1 MSRPRPRPP
10 VSRIV
15 RSGGAIVWRL
25 REDGKTIPGTQIPR
39 SDADIEVLIVHRP
52 RYDDWSWPKGKMER
66 GEHIVATAVRE
77 VEEETGFAVRLG
89 VPLQTQRYRLGVGHT
104 KEVRYWLG
112 QLDVSAPAM
121 LGRPMAK
128 RAPISEIDQLKWAKP
143 AKARK
148 LLTRR
153 GDQRL
158 LDEAVA
164 HVRNRTALTQPL
176 LIMRHAK
183 AVGRKKWEGEESA
196 RPLSRKGVGQTKN
209 LVPVLSAYGIG
220 QVVTS
225 PWRRCFQTVAPF
237 ATLTGA
243 TLSALP
249 ELTEQAHA
257 NDSASVRELA
267 KSWLEEGKARA
278 VCVHRP
284 TLPAIVGA
292 LAGATPNAITR
303 QLPQEDPYLH
313 TSQML
318 VAHIALVPLA
328 KDEPLP
334 TPVAHLLSDEANAP
348 VTYDEGPELAHE
360 AKKKKSGPS
369 PAMLAG
375 KKGRPVALPTK
386 SSPSKMRPKAARPK
400 KEDKTKSVVK
410 APSLRTVEAEASS
423 PCRPVVVALELVR
436 P

>member
-25 REDGKTIPGTQIPR
+25 RQGGRTIPGTQIPR
-39 SDADIEVLIVHRP
+39 SETDIEVLIVHRP

-112 QLDVSAPAM
+112 QLDVSEPAM
-121 LGRPMAK
+121 VGRPLAK
-128 RAPISEIDQLKWAKP
+128 RAPISEIDQTKWAKP

-148 LLTRR
+148 MLTRR

-164 HVRNRTALTQPL
+164 HIRNRTAQTQPL

-196 RPLSRKGVGQTKN
+196 RPLARKGVGQTKN
-209 LVPVLSAYGIG
+209 LVPILSAYGIG
-220 QVVTS
+220 QVLTS

-243 TLSALP
+243 PLTALA
-249 ELTEQAHA
+249 ELTETAHA
-257 NDSASVRELA
+257 ADGMAVRELA
-267 KSWLEEGKARA
+267 KKWLADGQARG

-284 TLPAIVGA
+284 TLPALVGA
-292 LAGATPNAITR
+292 LAGITPNAITR

-313 TSQML
+313 TAQML

-328 KDEPLP
+328 EDDPLP
-334 TPVAHLLSDEANAP
+334 TPVAHLLSDSGEVP
-348 VTYDEGPELAHE
+348 VAYEGGPELEHE
-360 AKKKKSGPS
+360 AKPKKKKGPS

-375 KKGRPVALPTK
+375 KKGTPVALPTK
-386 SSPSKMRPKAARPK
+386 GPALRTPEPAKKPKAQPA
-400 KEDKTKSVVK
+400 K
-410 APSLRTVEAEASS
+410 AVPAPAAVDREAQLE
-423 PCRPVVVALELVR
+423 CRPVVVALELVR
-436 P
+436 A